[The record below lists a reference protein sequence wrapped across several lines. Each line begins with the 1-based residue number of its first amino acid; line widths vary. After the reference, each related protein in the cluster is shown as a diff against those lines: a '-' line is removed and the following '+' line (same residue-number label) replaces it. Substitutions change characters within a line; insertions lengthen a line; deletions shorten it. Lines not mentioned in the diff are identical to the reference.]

1 MKHLVIV
8 ESPSKSKTIEKYL
21 GSEYKVVS
29 SKGHIRD
36 LTTSGKYGFGVDV
49 DNDFTPHY
57 EPIKGK
63 KAKVNW
69 NKMSLKEKAIAYG
82 EDVYDDYKKDLGNKI
97 QQREEIFQEL
107 YSERDD
113 FQYMFDK
120 AKTWKDVVD
129 LSKKVLA
136 PNTKIVMHELY
147 RSSKELN
154 NLKEQSANADKSIAK
169 TNVVDKKGAVIQ

>member
-1 MKHLVIV
+1 MRNTARIIATRSISPKTDTRTEEEIKIDLGKNVMGIDDV
-8 ESPSKSKTIEKYL
+8 SGEGKLFGKNTKEMPES
-21 GSEYKVVS
+21 
-29 SKGHIRD
+29 
-36 LTTSGKYGFGVDV
+36 
-49 DNDFTPHY
+49 
-57 EPIKGK
+57 IKGK

-82 EDVYDDYKKDLGNKI
+82 EDVYDGYKKDLGNKI
-97 QQREEIFQEL
+97 QQREEIAQEL

-136 PNTKIVMHELY
+136 PNTKSVMHELF
-147 RSSKELN
+147 RSSKELK
-154 NLKEQSANADKSIAK
+154 NLKKQSANADKTIVK
-169 TNVVDKKGAVIQ
+169 ENVVEKKGAVIQ